1 MAEPENLV
9 LTPRDV
15 HFDWSAVPLH
25 WVPGEP
31 LATHVIN
38 TLHLVLPE
46 GERWFVHVFKQ
57 ALPYIADDKVRA
69 DVLGFIGQEAVHA
82 EAHQG
87 AADHLTAQGI
97 DVRPFVAQIGWI
109 FRSLLGDR
117 DLTGAARHQWL
128 LERLAIVAAVEH
140 FTAVLGQ
147 WVLDAA
153 ALDRAGADPTML
165 DLLRWHGAEEVE
177 HRSVAFDLYMHLDG
191 RYVRRVRTM
200 FVVAPVLGW
209 LFGRSARWL
218 MRHDPTAPGRA
229 SLRGYRRAGRLGL
242 LPRPGQLLPATWRYL
257 PRRYHPSQEGSTSKA
272 VAYLASSPAASAA
285 TP

>member
-9 LTPRDV
+9 LQARNV
-15 HFDWSAVPLH
+15 QFDWSSVPLH

-31 LATHVIN
+31 LTTHAIN

-57 ALPYIADDKVRA
+57 ALPLIADPKIRE

-87 AADHLTAQGI
+87 AADHLSAQGI
-97 DVRPFVAQIGWI
+97 DVRPFVAQLEWL

-128 LERLAIVAAVEH
+128 LERLSVIAAIEH

-147 WVLDAA
+147 WVLDAK
-153 ALDRAGADPTML
+153 ALDSAGADPTML

-191 RYVRRVRTM
+191 RYLRRVRTM
-200 FVVAPVLGW
+200 LVVAPVLGW
-209 LFGRSARWL
+209 MFVRSARWL
-218 MRHDPTAPGRA
+218 SRNDPSRPPRA
-229 SLRGYRRAGRLGL
+229 SWGAYLRAGRRGL

-257 PRRYHPSQEGSTSKA
+257 PRRYHPSQEGSTSQA
-272 VAYLASSPAASAA
+272 VAYLASSPAAAA
-285 TP
+285 AS